1 MPLHIQEQ
9 ANKDLEIENTKNNL
23 DKPLADDLPFPLPNY
38 SGFMMCISGSS
49 GSGKTTALYSIMLKK
64 KMKNKRQSYRKLFD
78 KIYVVSP
85 TIGKA
90 SMKKDPFSKLP
101 ESQKSC
107 SLSLECLMELEDE
120 FSENREDNKHS
131 CLILDDVG
139 SQLKKNGVYQKL
151 TQIIQNRR
159 HNFVSIFILVQK
171 FRDVPTGIRNNL
183 SHFITF
189 LPKNNV
195 EKEAIFTELFPFN
208 KKNAND
214 IIEYVYTSKHDFL
227 FVDMSLKSSNKFEY
241 YKNFNPLNILEE

>member
-107 SLSLECLMELEDE
+107 SLSLQCLMELEDE
-120 FSENREDNKHS
+120 FAENREDNKHS

>member
-101 ESQKSC
+101 ESQKHC
-107 SLSLECLMELEDE
+107 SLSLQCLMELEDE
-120 FSENREDNKHS
+120 FAENREDNKHS

>member
-1 MPLHIQEQ
+1 MPLNIQEQ

-107 SLSLECLMELEDE
+107 SLSLQCLMELEDE
-120 FSENREDNKHS
+120 FAENREDNKHS

-227 FVDMSLKSSNKFEY
+227 FVDMSLKASNKFEY

>member
-1 MPLHIQEQ
+1 MPLNIQEQ

-101 ESQKSC
+101 ESQKHC
-107 SLSLECLMELEDE
+107 SLSLQCLVELEDE
-120 FSENREDNKHS
+120 FAENREDNKHS

-227 FVDMSLKSSNKFEY
+227 FVDMSLKASNKFEY

>member
-1 MPLHIQEQ
+1 
-9 ANKDLEIENTKNNL
+9 
-23 DKPLADDLPFPLPNY
+23 
-38 SGFMMCISGSS
+38 
-49 GSGKTTALYSIMLKK
+49 
-64 KMKNKRQSYRKLFD
+64 
-78 KIYVVSP
+78 
-85 TIGKA
+85 
-90 SMKKDPFSKLP
+90 
-101 ESQKSC
+101 
-107 SLSLECLMELEDE
+107 
-120 FSENREDNKHS
+120 
-131 CLILDDVG
+131 
-139 SQLKKNGVYQKL
+139 
-151 TQIIQNRR
+151 
-159 HNFVSIFILVQK
+159 VSIFILVQK

>member
-107 SLSLECLMELEDE
+107 SLSLQCLMELEDE
-120 FSENREDNKHS
+120 FAENREDNKHS

-227 FVDMSLKSSNKFEY
+227 FVDMSLKASNKFEY

>member
-107 SLSLECLMELEDE
+107 SLSLQCLMELEDE
-120 FSENREDNKHS
+120 FAENREDNKHS

-208 KKNAND
+208 KKHAND